1 MLMVL
6 ILGGSVH
13 TVQKNTEVIFVA
25 NKKIGLEVKTK
36 FMVMY
41 RDENV
46 GRDPKFL
53 WKCGRIQIFG
63 NKLLTYLLNSW
74 SRVLEKLTG
83 FQLVKKFP
91 VFYGTRKF
99 ITSFTSARHLSLPWA
114 RSVKSIPPTSHILK
128 IYLNIILPST
138 PVSSMWSL
146 ANRFPNRN
154 PACISSFLYTGMSL
168 HDSP

>member
-13 TVQKNTEVIFVA
+13 AVQKNTEVIFVA

-53 WKCGRIQIFG
+53 
-63 NKLLTYLLNSW
+63 
-74 SRVLEKLTG
+74 
-83 FQLVKKFP
+83 
-91 VFYGTRKF
+91 
-99 ITSFTSARHLSLPWA
+99 
-114 RSVKSIPPTSHILK
+114 
-128 IYLNIILPST
+128 
-138 PVSSMWSL
+138 
-146 ANRFPNRN
+146 
-154 PACISSFLYTGMSL
+154 
-168 HDSP
+168 